1 MKRHALLLTAALTT
15 AALFASVNDSLQ
27 LHYTFQ
33 SVTGSTVTDATG
45 NGYNGSLKNGA
56 TVSTF
61 QNQGLLNLGS
71 ANGYLDLGTST
82 GELINSLTDFTIA
95 TYLYLEPGHT
105 ITGNGN
111 FAWAFSTREAC
122 SQTAGRYIAY
132 RVNQQRY
139 AQSSGGWSNEVVAVT
154 LNKTAEQGRWH
165 HVALSQ
171 SGGTVTLYMDGVAV
185 KSENASLNPSAIG
198 SATPYNWLGRA
209 PFSGD
214 AYLKGASYS
223 DFRVYNR
230 ALNTTELGS
239 FTTTL
244 DALNYAYDSLAVEV
258 AKATLSFI
266 GLDSLRYNL
275 MLPATTGNNVNL
287 TWSSSNPTVLSNSG
301 VVTRPASNQPAVTL
315 TLTATLSSGQ
325 YQTTKAFTVTVLP
338 ALDDATALVEDLA
351 NVTINTSRRY
361 YLGHIDLPTQGFE
374 GSQFCWQSEAPTYLT
389 NSGDIIKLPG
399 KSEGIKTV
407 ILTATA
413 TKGSAS
419 ATKDF
424 LLQINPDE
432 GYTAYLFVYF
442 TGNAAYTQENIF
454 YALSEDGYTYKTLNG
469 GNYIVKADTIS
480 DMNGVRDPHILRGH
494 DGNYYMVVTDMRS
507 SLGWTSNHGIVL
519 MKSSDLIH
527 WQHSAIDIKALYPA
541 FSTINR
547 AWAPQTYYDEQAG
560 KYMVYF
566 SMKTSESGSYDR
578 IYYAYANA
586 DFTGLEAAPQI
597 LFDNGT
603 STIDG
608 DIVYRDGTYHLFFKT
623 EGAADKGYKKAVS
636 DSLTGGY
643 VLVDRY
649 LDQTNDAVEGA
660 CVFKLNNQ
668 DRYILMYDVYTSGR
682 YEFTESTDLETFTLV
697 SSGVSMDFGPRH
709 GTVIGIT
716 PAEARRLADQWGDSG
731 LVALPHQ
738 PTVPKPG
745 STGLGNPIAITLYTL
760 SGVQRPVTDNLPA
773 GLYILR
779 KHYASGAVVT
789 EKIAVGM
796 ASR

>member
-15 AALFASVNDSLQ
+15 AAMFASVNDSLQ

-33 SVTGSTVTDATG
+33 SVNGSTITDVTG
-45 NGYNGSLKNGA
+45 HGYDGSLKNGA
-56 TVSTF
+56 TAGMF
-61 QNQGLLNLGS
+61 QSQGMLHLGT
-71 ANGYLDLGTST
+71 ANGYLDLGANT
-82 GELINSLTDFTIA
+82 GELINNLNDFTIA
-95 TYLYLEPGHT
+95 TYLYLDPAQT
-105 ITGNGN
+105 ISGNGY

-122 SQTAGRYIAY
+122 SQTSGRYIAY

-139 AQSSGGWSNEVVAVT
+139 AQSTGGWGNEVVAVS

-165 HVALSQ
+165 HVVVSQ
-171 SGGTVTLYMDGVAV
+171 TGSTVTLFIDGVAV
-185 KSENASLNPSAIG
+185 KTANASRKPSDIG
-198 SATPYNWLGRA
+198 SATTYNWLGRA
-209 PFSGD
+209 PFNGD
-214 AYLKGASYS
+214 AYLKGATYS
-223 DFRVYNR
+223 DFRIYNR
-230 ALNTTELGS
+230 ALSTEELS
-239 FTTTL
+239 TFTPAL
-244 DALNYAYDSLAVEV
+244 NALNYAYDSIAVEA
-258 AKATLSFI
+258 AKTALGFI

-275 MLPATTGNNVNL
+275 FLPATTGDNVAL
-287 TWSSSNPTVLSNSG
+287 TWSSSNQAVLSNSG
-301 VVTRPASNQPAVTL
+301 VVTRPAADQPAVSL

-325 YQTTKAFTVTVLP
+325 YQTTKSFAVTVLP
-338 ALDDATALVEDLA
+338 ALDDAAAVAEDLT
-351 NVTINTSRRY
+351 NLSLNTSRRY
-361 YLGHIDLPTQGFE
+361 YLGHIELPSQGFE
-374 GSQFCWQSEAPTYLT
+374 GSQFSWVSEAPTYLT
-389 NSGDIIKLPG
+389 QSGEIIKLPG
-399 KSEGIKTV
+399 QSEGVKTV
-407 ILTATA
+407 KLTATA

-419 ATKDF
+419 ATKEF
-424 LLQINPDE
+424 LIQINPDE
-432 GYTAYLFVYF
+432 GYSAYLFVYF

-454 YALSEDGYTYKTLNG
+454 YALSEDGYNYKTLNG
-469 GNYIVKADTIS
+469 GNYVVKADTIS

-519 MKSSDLIH
+519 MKSPDLIH

-597 LFDNGT
+597 LFDNGA

-623 EGAADKGYKKAVS
+623 EDAADKGYKKAVS
-636 DSLTGGY
+636 NRLTGGY
-643 VLVDRY
+643 TLVDRY

-668 DRYILMYDVYTSGR
+668 DTYILMYDVYTSGR
-682 YEFTESTDLETFTLV
+682 YEFTESSDLETFTLV
-697 SSGVSMDFGPRH
+697 SSGVSMDFTPRH
-709 GTVIGIT
+709 GTVIGLT

-731 LVALPHQ
+731 LVSLPRQ
-738 PTVPKPG
+738 LLKPA
-745 STGLGNPIAITLYTL
+745 TEALGNPVSCTLYTL
-760 SGVQRPVTDNLPA
+760 SGRQRSINDHLPA
-773 GLYILR
+773 GLYLLR
-779 KHYASGAVVT
+779 KLYASGAVVT
-789 EKIAVGM
+789 EKIALSE
-796 ASR
+796 AY